1 MYNQN
6 NNNHLHK
13 QPVSNEKVTNYNHA
27 SQPANGSPID
37 IHQLF
42 PARTEQECLAEL
54 RKHPRS
60 YFAYQNMSPEW
71 KNRFLGFMEGTKT
84 LPLTYDPFFK
94 KLFNPDIYPERLS
107 SLISSIIGTRVTV
120 QCILS
125 NEDSML
131 PSTSLLL
138 LDILVQLE
146 DGSIANVE
154 IQKIPYAFPGE
165 RMSCYSS
172 DLMLRQYTR
181 VKSLKGNAFTYK
193 DLKTVYTIVIYEKS
207 PDAYLTDA
215 LSDIYLHHDRT
226 VFDTGIELKLLQEFY
241 VVALDV
247 FKESKY
253 AKDINELNAWLSL
266 LTAQSVDD
274 LAALV
279 SDYPWMEA
287 ICKDMSEYMY
297 DPEEVITMFSEA
309 LRMLDENTVHYMIDE
324 LQKERDK
331 AITALNEKENEM
343 SSMISEKD
351 AEIATVLSEKNAMIS
366 TLSEKDAEIAAVLSE
381 KNAMLSEIAA
391 LKAQLAALNK

>member
-6 NNNHLHK
+6 NNNHLNK

-42 PARTEQECLAEL
+42 PSRTEQECLAEL

-107 SLISSIIGTRVTV
+107 SLISSIIGTKVTV

-181 VKSLKGNAFTYK
+181 VKSLKGSSFIYK
-193 DLKTVYTIVIYEKS
+193 NLKTVYTIVMFENS
-207 PDAYLTDA
+207 PNECKETQSA
-215 LSDIYLHHDRT
+215 DIYLHHGKT

-247 FKESKY
+247 FRESKY

-324 LQKERDK
+324 LQKERDE
-331 AITALNEKENEM
+331 AVAAL
-343 SSMISEKD
+343 SEKD
-351 AEIATVLSEKNAMIS
+351 AA
-366 TLSEKDAEIAAVLSE
+366 LSEKDAEIAAVLSE
-381 KNAMLSEIAA
+381 KNAMISEIAA

>member
-1 MYNQN
+1 MYNKN
-6 NNNHLHK
+6 NDNHLNK
-13 QPVSNEKVTNYNHA
+13 QSVSNEKNTTKLV
-27 SQPANGSPID
+27 D

-42 PARTEQECLAEL
+42 PTRTEKECLAEL

-107 SLISSIIGTRVTV
+107 SLISSIIGTKVTV

-181 VKSLKGNAFTYK
+181 VKSLKGSSFIYK

-207 PDAYLTDA
+207 PDACLTDA
-215 LSDIYLHHDRT
+215 LSDIYLHHGRT
-226 VFDTGIELKLLQEFY
+226 VFDTGIELELLQEFY

-247 FKESKY
+247 FRESKY

-351 AEIATVLSEKNAMIS
+351 SVISEKDAEIATVLSEKNAMIS

>member
-6 NNNHLHK
+6 NNNHLNK

-27 SQPANGSPID
+27 SQPANGSPIN

-60 YFAYQNMSPEW
+60 FFAYQNMSPEW
-71 KNRFLGFMEGTKT
+71 KNRFLGFMEGTKS

-107 SLISSIIGTRVTV
+107 SLISSIIGTKVTV

-181 VKSLKGNAFTYK
+181 VKSLKGSSFIYK
-193 DLKTVYTIVIYEKS
+193 NLKTVYTIVMFENS
-207 PDAYLTDA
+207 PNECKETQSA
-215 LSDIYLHHDRT
+215 DIYLHHGKT

-247 FKESKY
+247 FCESKY

-324 LQKERDK
+324 LQKERDE
-331 AITALNEKENEM
+331 AVAAL
-343 SSMISEKD
+343 SEKD
-351 AEIATVLSEKNAMIS
+351 AA
-366 TLSEKDAEIAAVLSE
+366 LSEKDAEIAAVLSE

>member
-6 NNNHLHK
+6 NNHHLNNQPISNGKITNH
-13 QPVSNEKVTNYNHA
+13 NHA
-27 SQPANGSPID
+27 SQPTNGSPIN

-42 PARTEQECLAEL
+42 PTRTEKECLAEL

-60 YFAYQNMSPEW
+60 YFAYQNMTQEW
-71 KNRFLGFMEGTKT
+71 KNRFLGFMEGKKT

-193 DLKTVYTIVIYEKS
+193 DLKTVYTIVMFENS
-207 PDAYLTDA
+207 PNECKETQSA
-215 LSDIYLHHDRT
+215 DIYLHHGKT
-226 VFDTGIELKLLQEFY
+226 VFDTGIKLNLLQEFY

-247 FKESKY
+247 FRESKY

-324 LQKERDK
+324 LQKERDE
-331 AITALNEKENEM
+331 AVAALSEKD
-343 SSMISEKD
+343 SLISEKD
-351 AEIATVLSEKNAMIS
+351 SLI
-366 TLSEKDAEIAAVLSE
+366 SEKDAEIAAVLSE
-381 KNAMLSEIAA
+381 KNAMISEIAA

>member
-6 NNNHLHK
+6 NNHHLNN
-13 QPVSNEKVTNYNHA
+13 QPISNEKITNHNHA

-60 YFAYQNMSPEW
+60 FFAYQNMSPEW

-107 SLISSIIGTRVTV
+107 SLISSIIGTKVTV

-181 VKSLKGNAFTYK
+181 VKSLKGSSFIYK
-193 DLKTVYTIVIYEKS
+193 DLKTVYTIVMFENS
-207 PDAYLTDA
+207 PNECKETQAA
-215 LSDIYLHHDRT
+215 DIYLHHGKT

-324 LQKERDK
+324 LQKERDE
-331 AITALNEKENEM
+331 AVAAL
-343 SSMISEKD
+343 SEKD
-351 AEIATVLSEKNAMIS
+351 AA
-366 TLSEKDAEIAAVLSE
+366 LSEKDAEIAAVLSE